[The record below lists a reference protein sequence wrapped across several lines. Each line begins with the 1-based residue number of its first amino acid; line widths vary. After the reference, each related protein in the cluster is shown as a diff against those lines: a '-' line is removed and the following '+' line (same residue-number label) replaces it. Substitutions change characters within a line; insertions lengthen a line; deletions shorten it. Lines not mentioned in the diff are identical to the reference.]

1 MEQQRGEP
9 LASHI
14 HEVLRV
20 GEREASPRDPVIVES
35 WRRCLLEHQLD
46 PRTRQEANILPQS
59 ELREHQERL
68 ESFLHTARY
77 GAETLYRQV
86 AGLGYVLL
94 LTDEQGIT
102 VDFLG
107 DPTLGNQ
114 LEGSG
119 LLLGADWSEA
129 HAGTCAVGTCLR
141 TEAPLTVHLTDHFF
155 LPYTV
160 LTCTAAPVFNPYGEL
175 LAVLTIAAPNAPQPK
190 SSQHLALKLVQHH
203 AHRIEKANL
212 YKEFGREWIIKLG
225 SSEEFADVDPEFL
238 LALDPSGSIIGF
250 NHSMQTLLAQ
260 EAPGAVE
267 NPNELLGRHFEDF
280 FDCPVN
286 KLPEFVLSRPT
297 GQRVLHTQAQARTLF
312 AQAIPPQMRAPAP
325 PQSSPVVVAT
335 PPALADLTGGDPVL
349 QRHLAKAER
358 LVNANVS
365 ILLLGETG
373 TGKERFAKALHES
386 SSRANAPFVAVNCAA
401 IPESLIE
408 SELFGYVPGTFT
420 GAQTKGKRGLILEAN
435 GGTLFL
441 DEIGDMPLSL
451 QARLLRVLAERE
463 VLPLGAVNPLPVNL
477 RVISATHQDLV
488 QQIEAGRF
496 RDDLYYRLN
505 GAIFTLPPL
514 RERQDFE
521 WLVRRLLEPQAAT
534 PPQVSPEAMRLLRQ
548 HTWPGNIREL
558 RNVLEFAAAV
568 CHNQWVLPQD
578 LPEQFHPSGLVPPL
592 LLNLSSEALPRT
604 PEQERS
610 QALEAALIRNQ
621 WNISKT
627 TREVGLSRATIYRHM
642 ERYGIVPPNRRG

>member
-1 MEQQRGEP
+1 MEQQLVEP
-9 LASHI
+9 TAAHI
-14 HEVLRV
+14 REVLQV
-20 GEREASPRDPVIVES
+20 GERHRGQRDAVIVES
-35 WRRCLLEHQLD
+35 WRRCLLEHHLD
-46 PRTRQEANILPQS
+46 PRARQEANILPQQQ
-59 ELREHQERL
+59 LREHQERL

-86 AGLGYVLL
+86 TGLGYVLL

-107 DPTLGNQ
+107 DPTLGNE
-114 LEGSG
+114 LDGSG

-155 LPYTV
+155 LPYTS
-160 LTCTAAPVFNPYGEL
+160 LTCTAAPVFNPYGRL
-175 LAVLTIAAPNAPQPK
+175 LAVLTIAAAKAPQPK

-225 SSEEFADVDPEFL
+225 SSEEFADVDPEYL
-238 LALDPSGSIIGF
+238 LALDPSGAILGF
-250 NHSMQTLLAQ
+250 NHSMQQLLMQ
-260 EAPGAVE
+260 EAPV
-267 NPNELLGRHFEDF
+267 PDSHDLLGRHFEDF
-280 FDCPVN
+280 FDCPVS

-297 GQRVLHTQAQARTLF
+297 GQRVLQTQGQARTLF
-312 AQAIPPQMRAPAP
+312 AQAIPPQ
-325 PQSSPVVVAT
+325 QHSPLPRKPSAVVAPM
-335 PPALADLTGGDPVL
+335 PPALAELTGGDPL
-349 QRHLAKAER
+349 LERHLTKAER

-420 GAQTKGKRGLILEAN
+420 GAQSRGKRGLILEAN

-463 VLPLGAVNPLPVNL
+463 VLPLGAVAPLPVDL

-488 QQIEAGRF
+488 EKMARGTF

-505 GAIFTLPPL
+505 GAVFTLPPL
-514 RERQDFE
+514 RDRRDFE
-521 WLVRRLLEPQAAT
+521 WLVRRLLQQQVAPA
-534 PPQVSPEAMRLLRQ
+534 PQVSPEALRLLRQ
-548 HTWPGNIREL
+548 HPWPGNIREL
-558 RNVLEFAAAV
+558 RNVLEFAGAV
-568 CHNQWVLPQD
+568 CHNQWILPQD

-592 LLNLSSEALPRT
+592 LLHLSSEVLPSPVDPDPAR
-604 PEQERS
+604 R
-610 QALEAALIRNQ
+610 LEAALIRNQ

-627 TREVGLSRATIYRHM
+627 TRELGLSRATIYRHM
-642 ERYGIVPPNRRG
+642 ERFGIVPPNRR